1 MALFHARVHRIL
13 LAKNVNRIHASRI
26 HAWIVACALP
36 NLTINLPVHA
46 QVILLEAHVKQIL
59 AYQIHAKTMGF
70 VLP

>member
-1 MALFHARVHRIL
+1 M
-13 LAKNVNRIHASRI
+13 
-26 HAWIVACALP
+26 ACALP
-36 NLTINLPVHA
+36 NQKINLHVHV